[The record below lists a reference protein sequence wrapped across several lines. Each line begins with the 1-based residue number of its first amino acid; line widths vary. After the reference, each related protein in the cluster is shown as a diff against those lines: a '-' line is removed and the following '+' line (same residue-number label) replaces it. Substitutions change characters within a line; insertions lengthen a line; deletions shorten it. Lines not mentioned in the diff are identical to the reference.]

1 MKFRRPDF
9 CPILFLG
16 CDLFLANFSE
26 LKISSKN
33 AKFSKTFQKSLH
45 ITNCSMICSFHI
57 ESSWISGYQ
66 LIYIHLHDF
75 FHIPSE

>member
-33 AKFSKTFQKSLH
+33 ANF
-45 ITNCSMICSFHI
+45 
-57 ESSWISGYQ
+57 
-66 LIYIHLHDF
+66 
-75 FHIPSE
+75 